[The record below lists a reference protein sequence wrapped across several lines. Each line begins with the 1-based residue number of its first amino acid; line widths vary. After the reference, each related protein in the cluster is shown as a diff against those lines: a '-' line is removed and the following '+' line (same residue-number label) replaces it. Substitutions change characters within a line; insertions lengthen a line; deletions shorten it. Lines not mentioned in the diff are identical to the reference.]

1 LEVVGTPEASV
12 EPADNEVV
20 GMGVDI
26 FGGDLVIHIA
36 IDIGVG
42 IVLGEVGFH
51 PYDGDDGLTRGD
63 EVVGGLGLVVHR
75 GLGLGLGASVI
86 HL

>member
-36 IDIGVG
+36 VDIGVG
-42 IVLGEVGFH
+42 VVLGEVGFH
-51 PYDGDDGLTRGD
+51 P
-63 EVVGGLGLVVHR
+63 
-75 GLGLGLGASVI
+75 
-86 HL
+86 